1 MKEVFPIDA
10 IFDRP
15 KRSYLSSV
23 RRAFPTRIAKSPP
36 ARGMWR
42 RRLLKYKVYPLKFKT
57 LNFRYLINTIDRRKS
72 IRLKKRHF

>member
-36 ARGMWR
+36 ARRM
-42 RRLLKYKVYPLKFKT
+42 
-57 LNFRYLINTIDRRKS
+57 
-72 IRLKKRHF
+72 